1 MLGFVSYLFYLKI
14 YRRCCI
20 YNNGV
25 ASRVVNMF
33 PYIMHHTIPCMIIIS
48 IYIPL
53 ILTVETAS
61 AVQSVTVSM
70 VSSSGRS
77 GIVLA

>member
-1 MLGFVSYLFYLKI
+1 
-14 YRRCCI
+14 
-20 YNNGV
+20 
-25 ASRVVNMF
+25 MF